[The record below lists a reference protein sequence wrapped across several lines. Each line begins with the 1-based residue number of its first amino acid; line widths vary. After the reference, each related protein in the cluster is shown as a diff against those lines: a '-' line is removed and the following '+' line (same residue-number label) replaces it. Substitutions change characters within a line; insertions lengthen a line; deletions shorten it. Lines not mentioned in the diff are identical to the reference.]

1 LAPNR
6 KYRIILKTNV
16 LQIILFLSIIWIL
29 SACENKDC
37 ITFSRDAVVVQFLDS
52 ANNKKD
58 TTFSVV
64 TSIGSNFVFYSDTT
78 LSTYLLPVNTSESQ
92 TTFLFKSNN
101 NETDTLQI
109 GYERRQRFISEDCG
123 FELQFRVVEILY
135 TSFPNAIS
143 LNNDLSTLNETNI
156 EIYH

>member
-1 LAPNR
+1 MAPNR

-92 TTFLFKSNN
+92 TTFLFTSNN
-101 NETDTLQI
+101 TTDTLQI
-109 GYERRQRFISEDCG
+109 GYVRRQRFISEDCG
-123 FELQFRVVEILY
+123 FELQFRAVEILY

-143 LNNDLSTLNETNI
+143 QNNDLSTLNETNI